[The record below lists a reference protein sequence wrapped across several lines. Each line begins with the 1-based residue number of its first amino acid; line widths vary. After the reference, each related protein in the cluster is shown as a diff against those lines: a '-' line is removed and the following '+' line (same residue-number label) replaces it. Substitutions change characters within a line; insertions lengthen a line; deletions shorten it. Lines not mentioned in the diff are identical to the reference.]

1 MYPKEVDLME
11 SRLIDKS
18 DITMDEF
25 NRITPVKNRTEF
37 LNTKINVVFTENGQ
51 DNRVAF
57 PLPGYSKKTQGESKE
72 TKNKL

>member
-1 MYPKEVDLME
+1 MYPKEVDLVEEQM
-11 SRLIDKS
+11 IDKT

-37 LNTKINVVFTENGQ
+37 LNTKINIVFTEDGQ

-57 PLPGYSKKTQGESKE
+57 PLPGYSKKTYGRSKE
-72 TKNKL
+72 AKNKL